1 MQFRRETR
9 LDIALVKNLPI
20 ALIFLPAA
28 DIPTFVGE
36 GRVDIGITGRDQV
49 AEHDAQ
55 LPTGQASSVE
65 EVMDL
70 GFGGCKLQVQ
80 APVKGDFAS
89 AKDLVGRNVVT
100 SFTALARQFFVQLEG
115 KQDISTNIKYV
126 GGSVEAACALG
137 VADGIVDLVGMFHYL
152 TLQWQGMAD
161 DIESG
166 ETMKAAGLQAID
178 TVVESTAVLVKSK
191 NTTNSLVD
199 LIVPR
204 IRGVI
209 STSLPLSIHLPFFNH
224 NILT

>member
-55 LPTGQASSVE
+55 LPAGQASSVE

-137 VADGIVDLVGMFHYL
+137 VADGIVDLVGMFHY
-152 TLQWQGMAD
+152 
-161 DIESG
+161 
-166 ETMKAAGLQAID
+166 
-178 TVVESTAVLVKSK
+178 
-191 NTTNSLVD
+191 
-199 LIVPR
+199 
-204 IRGVI
+204 
-209 STSLPLSIHLPFFNH
+209 
-224 NILT
+224 

>member
-89 AKDLVGRNVVT
+89 A
-100 SFTALARQFFVQLEG
+100 
-115 KQDISTNIKYV
+115 
-126 GGSVEAACALG
+126 
-137 VADGIVDLVGMFHYL
+137 
-152 TLQWQGMAD
+152 
-161 DIESG
+161 
-166 ETMKAAGLQAID
+166 
-178 TVVESTAVLVKSK
+178 
-191 NTTNSLVD
+191 
-199 LIVPR
+199 
-204 IRGVI
+204 
-209 STSLPLSIHLPFFNH
+209 
-224 NILT
+224 